1 MTVRKAAGFGDESLL
16 ISCHSSKPLRTLL
29 DLDLLLQLA
38 SILSTNDYRK
48 HLLSDL
54 KPYICTFEDC
64 SAQMFDR
71 RHMWFQH
78 EMDKHRKQWRCRFC
92 SYELFG
98 SAASLESHLQ
108 DQHSEYTKQQ
118 VLSLVT
124 LCAQMPEHVAA
135 SACPFCDWDADLRE
149 QAVSKENETER
160 APSESNIFAV
170 SLEQFQRHL
179 GDHLEQLALFA
190 IPPPMKELSGAFSN
204 QAAASHNSNHT
215 PDSSVVSE
223 VSSLSSALTDH
234 GFPPELYAAV
244 MSGNI
249 GRVTLELRNGAD
261 LTLQYGEFGSVLQAA
276 AASLSWP
283 SRDEIL
289 RILVEN
295 GADANMQGGVYGNA
309 LQAVAADPSMSGR
322 RLLALGML
330 LDHGAEVNA
339 VGGRYGHALIAAA
352 AMPTPLSQM
361 QHEPTSMV
369 LKLLLDHGANPNARG
384 SKSCGSALHQAIEHD
399 DYESVQLLLD
409 RGASTTV
416 RHEDYGTPVHYA
428 MKHAYGPVWQLLR
441 RAALETSI
449 ERHYDKVRLRA
460 ALKIQ
465 RNFRHRQNSGDR
477 ALSSQLSQRKTSVL
491 RSIENILIEN
501 EFNDLQLGKAQE
513 TVAWEAFAS
522 TRTSLKLLTE
532 NLMKVRK
539 QLEDDDKE
547 CQVLQPI
554 LQDCMERV
562 RELGQ
567 FLWTPRAGLG
577 STSNLLLLKLEPA
590 QAAQLVEMK
599 LRIQKVTSLLA
610 QYATTSKAAFGLLLE
625 GDGRPPVPP
634 PRPVA
639 DVSKLTIPPQLM
651 VP

>member
-16 ISCHSSKPLRTLL
+16 ISCHCSKPLRTLL

-92 SYELFG
+92 SCELFG

-118 VLSLVT
+118 VLSLVA

-190 IPPPMKELSGAFSN
+190 IPPPMKELSGASSN

-261 LTLQYGEFGSVLQAA
+261 LTLQYGEFGNVLQAA

-352 AMPTPLSQM
+352 AVPTPLSQM

-384 SKSCGSALHQAIEHD
+384 SKSYGSALHQAIEHD

-416 RHEDYGTPVHYA
+416 HYEDYGTPVHYA
-428 MKHAYGPVWQLLR
+428 MKHGYGPVWQLLR
-441 RAALETSI
+441 QAALETSI

-477 ALSSQLSQRKTSVL
+477 TPGSTVGVRFSNEVGITTFSGVEQPSTLYYGVPLEELCQREKGPVPKLITDCIEAVEFHGMGLIGVYGNFHIDWNENLTDDLKAEYDQRKNKPICQSH
-491 RSIENILIEN
+491 
-501 EFNDLQLGKAQE
+501 Q
-513 TVAWEAFAS
+513 
-522 TRTSLKLLTE
+522 LKLIRPRSSNQIPNPYPCNSKSASLT
-532 NLMKVRK
+532 
-539 QLEDDDKE
+539 
-547 CQVLQPI
+547 
-554 LQDCMERV
+554 
-562 RELGQ
+562 
-567 FLWTPRAGLG
+567 
-577 STSNLLLLKLEPA
+577 TSN
-590 QAAQLVEMK
+590 
-599 LRIQKVTSLLA
+599 T
-610 QYATTSKAAFGLLLE
+610 
-625 GDGRPPVPP
+625 
-634 PRPVA
+634 
-639 DVSKLTIPPQLM
+639 
-651 VP
+651 